1 MRGNENKSNFLKT
14 VQIVCAKCP
23 CLYVPVFFRQG
34 EPKGKFRFCGP
45 AELTEIEEQKTSE

>member
-1 MRGNENKSNFLKT
+1 MRGNENKNNFLKT
-14 VQIVCAKCP
+14 VQIVRTKYP

-45 AELTEIEEQKTSE
+45 AEFTENEE